1 MKQGGQSRQG
11 NHRQSLRLS
20 LKNIL
25 GRNGILTSWTAEPAT
40 RQCKEDLGRALFL
53 YVGSHPSQLEPA
65 WEDMK
70 LCKTVA
76 VMMRGGLFGLDE
88 AIRNGILTSWTAEPA
103 TRQCKEDLGRALF
116 LYVGSHPSQLEPAWE
131 DMKLCK
137 TVAVMMRGGL
147 FGLDEAI
154 RCCHDCLYALLTATA
169 ARI

>member
-1 MKQGGQSRQG
+1 MATTLDILPLGSVDVSIEVRESIELLRQKELAVVLREHG

-20 LKNIL
+20 LKNIF
-25 GRNGILTSWTAEPAT
+25 GRNGVLTSWTAEPAA
-40 RQCKEDLGRALFL
+40 RQYKEDLGRALFL

-76 VMMRGGLFGLDE
+76 VM
-88 AIRNGILTSWTAEPA
+88 I
-103 TRQCKEDLGRALF
+103 
-116 LYVGSHPSQLEPAWE
+116 
-131 DMKLCK
+131 
-137 TVAVMMRGGL
+137 RGGL

>member
-1 MKQGGQSRQG
+1 MGTALGGVQLSDQEQLNDDVAAVVDG
-11 NHRQSLRLS
+11 FYESLRLS
-20 LKNIL
+20 LKNIF
-25 GRNGILTSWTAEPAT
+25 GRNGILTSWTAEPTA
-40 RQCKEDLGRALFL
+40 RQ
-53 YVGSHPSQLEPA
+53 Y
-65 WEDMK
+65 
-70 LCKTVA
+70 
-76 VMMRGGLFGLDE
+76 
-88 AIRNGILTSWTAEPA
+88 
-103 TRQCKEDLGRALF
+103 KEDLGRALF